1 MRPGVNADPQAE
13 INRQIGFGYDI
24 YVGLLGSRFG
34 TPTPRSGSGTEEEFE
49 RALAT
54 FQRDSRLV
62 RLLFYFK
69 RASQDP
75 FSVDVEQLGKVNH
88 FREALGPRGVLYHDF
103 QDTNEFVQQLRHHI
117 HSLIV
122 EEWRENAWAQIATP
136 DPDEGGNVSLQGT
149 TPITAPQ
156 KQDETLAAERTTP
169 NAQSSNSSPSAT
181 DLVVDNTELGY
192 LEYRVEFHR
201 AGDSFVKTFE
211 RFSAHL
217 VNLKD
222 RLHVRSSELEL
233 LRQTHHRVQ
242 HIGGNREGQQY
253 LENQEGRRRTSCRS

>member
-1 MRPGVNADPQAE
+1 MSRKLTQLTIFVSGRLRDRCGEVLNPVDRRGSQQDLREDARITLRVLSWPDDVRPGVNADPQAE

-103 QDTNEFVQQLRHHI
+103 QDTNEFVQQL
-117 HSLIV
+117 
-122 EEWRENAWAQIATP
+122 
-136 DPDEGGNVSLQGT
+136 GT
-149 TPITAPQ
+149 TSIA
-156 KQDETLAAERTTP
+156 
-169 NAQSSNSSPSAT
+169 
-181 DLVVDNTELGY
+181 
-192 LEYRVEFHR
+192 
-201 AGDSFVKTFE
+201 
-211 RFSAHL
+211 
-217 VNLKD
+217 
-222 RLHVRSSELEL
+222 
-233 LRQTHHRVQ
+233 
-242 HIGGNREGQQY
+242 
-253 LENQEGRRRTSCRS
+253 